1 MVSAEPHDLA
11 GMAIHYMEEVTTGRS
26 HDHLKGDYRFWPTN
40 QVVEL
45 CGGEQGALV

>member
-11 GMAIHYMEEVTTGRS
+11 GMAIHYMEEVTTCRF
-26 HDHLKGDYRFWPTN
+26 HYHLKGDYRFWSTN
-40 QVVEL
+40 QAVEF